1 MDPVLDLVRDIEN
14 QQAAGQVDALRQY
27 EGEALAAEC
36 IRDEWKQQVKKAA
49 KEGSTAVAI
58 EIFTA
63 IMDLSLVPKYFLT
76 ILFHE

>member
-1 MDPVLDLVRDIEN
+1 MKITLPTKPLTIE
-14 QQAAGQVDALRQY
+14 QAIARA
-27 EGEALAAEC
+27 
-36 IRDEWKQQVKKAA
+36 KKAA